1 MLYSRHVF
9 ESDVSE
15 DKSHVVVL
23 AGSGGIMPEAPVKL
37 YVDKLLKECRDV
49 SRHLAML
56 SGPIK
61 ETALHAMADRMA
73 ADQEKIL
80 AANEKDVDAVGKSFE
95 ADVMKDRMKAAV
107 ARLRL
112 TASDIKEMVER
123 LRLIADLPDP
133 VGAVTS
139 RWERLDA
146 LQISRVR
153 VPIGVIGVVSELS
166 PLITVESIALCFK
179 SGNLCVFR
187 GAPEWGQTQKA
198 IGISLREAA
207 EQNGVPAGAWIII
220 DRPEKEV
227 AVELIRSGKS
237 LDAIIPRGG
246 AGLRKAVI
254 EQAKMPVLC
263 YDGGLTHMYVDADT
277 DMPMAQNVAINSK
290 VQEPMAANSL
300 DTLLVQQV
308 IGRQF
313 LPPLI
318 NRMLTE
324 FKVEVHACPKTLA
337 LMGQMAMTGHAS
349 IIAAKEED
357 WHTQFQAP
365 VLAVKMVAN
374 LDEAL
379 AHIAAH
385 GPCLTAVI
393 ATTRYESAMRFTR
406 EVDASAV
413 FVNASS
419 RLNAGDSYGMGA
431 DIGLNGLRL
440 HAKGPIGLEQLTCEK
455 YVAFG
460 SGQLRYPHPVPETY
474 FDAIMLKRP

>member
-1 MLYSRHVF
+1 
-9 ESDVSE
+9 
-15 DKSHVVVL
+15 
-23 AGSGGIMPEAPVKL
+23 MPEVPVKI
-37 YVDKLLKECRDV
+37 YIDKLLKECRK
-49 SRHLAML
+49 STQRIAML
-56 SGPIK
+56 SSLIK
-61 ETALHAMADRMA
+61 EKVLRAMANRLA
-73 ADQEKIL
+73 ADAEKIL

-107 ARLRL
+107 ARLRM
-112 TASDIKEMVER
+112 TEDDIKDMVDR

-133 VGAVTS
+133 VGAVTA
-139 RWERLDA
+139 RWERPDG
-146 LQISRVR
+146 LQVSRVR

-187 GAPEWGQTQKA
+187 GAPEWGLTQQA
-198 IGISLREAA
+198 IVTGLREAA
-207 EQNGVPAGAWIII
+207 EQNGMPTGAWVIIE
-220 DRPEKEV
+220 RPEKEV
-227 AVELIRSGKS
+227 AVELIRSGKN

-263 YDGGLTHMYVDADT
+263 YDGGLTHMYVDSDT

-290 VQEPMAANSL
+290 VQNAMAANSL

-318 NRMLTE
+318 NRMLAE
-324 FKVEVHACPKTLA
+324 FNIEVRACPKTMA
-337 LMGQMAMTGHAS
+337 LMGQMAMTGHSS
-349 IIAAKEED
+349 ILPAKEED

-365 VLAVKMVAN
+365 VLAVKMVTN

-379 AHIAAH
+379 SHIADH
-385 GPCLTAVI
+385 GPCLTAII
-393 ATTRYESAMRFTR
+393 ASTSYESAMRFTR
-406 EVDASAV
+406 EVDAGAV

-419 RLNAGDSYGMGA
+419 RLNAGDSFGMGA
-431 DIGLNGLRL
+431 DIGISGSRL

-460 SGQLRYPHPVPETY
+460 SGQLRKPHPVPETY